1 MAPPNK
7 SLCLRLSAVQ
17 LCLTLSLP
25 SSLYFCCHLSLAYA
39 PSYSNLWQKK
49 NKVAWVSPSATP
61 AAPIAA
67 PTWLHL
73 GFPCNLIYKCPAR
86 RTGEQQQQEQELC
99 KVPHHTKATKRER
112 KNRRERLERPNE
124 KDFNKRM
131 RDEPSEESP
140 LAGLSNDWMF
150 IIMMMLI
157 MMMMMLQSA
166 QLKIEIFKFLKLN
179 WSRGE
184 ND

>member
-1 MAPPNK
+1 M
-7 SLCLRLSAVQ
+7 LH
-17 LCLTLSLP
+17 LTRISG
-25 SSLYFCCHLSLAYA
+25 
-39 PSYSNLWQKK
+39 KIK

-86 RTGEQQQQEQELC
+86 RTREKQQQEQELC

-112 KNRRERLERPNE
+112 EQEREGAREERPNE
-124 KDFNKRM
+124 KDINKRM

-157 MMMMMLQSA
+157 MMMMLLQSA

-179 WSRGE
+179 WNSGGKWLMHRKRAY
-184 ND
+184 NDWLINVDNTRKE